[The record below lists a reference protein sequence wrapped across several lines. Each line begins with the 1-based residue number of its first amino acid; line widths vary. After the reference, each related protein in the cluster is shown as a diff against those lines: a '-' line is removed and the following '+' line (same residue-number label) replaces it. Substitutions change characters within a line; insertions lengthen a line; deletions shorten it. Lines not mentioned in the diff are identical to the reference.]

1 MKNKQSGI
9 GNRARVKRFK
19 HDGMIKKKGLW
30 RSVTG
35 VKYLEGSAALQHLYR
50 SHS

>member
-19 HDGMIKKKGLW
+19 HDGMIKKERPMAKCDRGEILTKMT
-30 RSVTG
+30 VCIII
-35 VKYLEGSAALQHLYR
+35 
-50 SHS
+50 